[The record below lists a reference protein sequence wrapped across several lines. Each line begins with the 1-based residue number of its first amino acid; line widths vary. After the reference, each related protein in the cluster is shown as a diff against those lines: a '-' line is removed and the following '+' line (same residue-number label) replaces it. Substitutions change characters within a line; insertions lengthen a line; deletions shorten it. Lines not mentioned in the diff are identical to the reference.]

1 MRPPFSFSGRAAGH
15 FLCRH
20 AFFAQ
25 KAGSRSEYG
34 KNFKKNF
41 IKNRSRLGFFSLFSI
56 PMHTGACCRFVALCF
71 SSLSFFSPR

>member
-1 MRPPFSFSGRAAGH
+1 MRHLHPAFQGGLVMRPPFSFSGRAAGH

-41 IKNRSRLGFFSLFSI
+41 IKNRSRLRFFSLFSI
-56 PMHTGACCRFVALCF
+56 PMH
-71 SSLSFFSPR
+71 